1 METNQSSQIKNDE
14 SAQAGSGNGN
24 QVQDSSQFPELNDFK
39 EVKVSQAELLGQ
51 HNYKNPGSEFHTG
64 HWAIND
70 PDPKKIESIS
80 QAYPPRDQDL
90 IATIPPAE
98 QDEHITQEVVL
109 PEQVEEVD
117 LHATRLNPVAF
128 TPVDQHVSDTQPVL
142 ISQTEVSRLKATN
155 DTSCSGKR
163 GGTAVPP
170 PKPPIKKNKSCFGRV
185 LIIGMIFCVLAI
197 LVGGIFAWTKYME
210 IARTLPSVDELQTR
224 ASQFETTYIL
234 DRNGNILYE
243 IVDPNAGNAP
253 MCRLSGFP
261 LSDRGDD
268 RH

>member
-1 METNQSSQIKNDE
+1 M
-14 SAQAGSGNGN
+14 
-24 QVQDSSQFPELNDFK
+24 
-39 EVKVSQAELLGQ
+39 SQAELLGQ

-128 TPVDQHVSDTQPVL
+128 TPVDQYVSDTQPVL
-142 ISQTEVSRLKATN
+142 IPQTASFAVESKPT
-155 DTSCSGKR
+155 TQ
-163 GGTAVPP
+163 AVPV
-170 PKPPIKKNKSCFGRV
+170 KEEESRS
-185 LIIGMIFCVLAI
+185 L
-197 LVGGIFAWTKYME
+197 
-210 IARTLPSVDELQTR
+210 LQTIH
-224 ASQFETTYIL
+224 QE
-234 DRNGNILYE
+234 E
-243 IVDPNAGNAP
+243 
-253 MCRLSGFP
+253 
-261 LSDRGDD
+261 
-268 RH
+268 